1 MQRLAGRLLS
11 SASLRSTP
19 RLSFIQTRF
28 TSSSP
33 NSTEQNYSALRHQE
47 LREAGWAPYPP
58 HFSVSTTVSA
68 FSKQYETLAAGERVN
83 DTEVRLCGR
92 ISVRREASKKLIFM
106 DIVTPDGKMQ
116 VMCAFQ
122 NYEGPDFLKVT
133 KVLRI
138 GDIIGVRGIP
148 AKTKA
153 GELSV
158 LAKEL
163 QLLSPCLEDL
173 PQVLTSTEIRFRQR
187 YLDLIVNE
195 QTRETFRKR
204 SLLISSL
211 RQYLTQTGFLE
222 VETPILWTQ
231 AGGANAHPFWTL
243 PARGFG
249 MPLVMRVAPELFL
262 KQLVI
267 GGLHKVF
274 EIGKLFRNE
283 GVDPS
288 HNPEFTSCEFYQ
300 AYANLDDLFKM
311 TQDLLR
317 SLLQSTTQGTTITSP
332 KGTSLDFSVEFK
344 RMEIMPSLEHHLQ
357 RTLPDPNSPASLPAY
372 AELCESL
379 GVKVAAPVTLARCLD
394 KLIGHV
400 LEPLCVQ
407 PTFLT
412 HHPHVL
418 SPLAKS
424 SVSKPG
430 MTQRFELFVDGKEI
444 VNAYEELNDP
454 EEQRQRFRD
463 QSGEDEE
470 SQVPDEAFCTAL
482 GYGLPPTVGW
492 GMGLDRFC
500 MMLCGHSHIREVLLF
515 PVMRPKEDITE
526 KLKQ

>member
-1 MQRLAGRLLS
+1 
-11 SASLRSTP
+11 
-19 RLSFIQTRF
+19 
-28 TSSSP
+28 
-33 NSTEQNYSALRHQE
+33 
-47 LREAGWAPYPP
+47 
-58 HFSVSTTVSA
+58 
-68 FSKQYETLAAGERVN
+68 
-83 DTEVRLCGR
+83 
-92 ISVRREASKKLIFM
+92 
-106 DIVTPDGKMQ
+106 MQ

-122 NYEGPDFLKVT
+122 NYEGSDFLKVT

-163 QLLSPCLEDL
+163 QLLSPCLYDL
-173 PQVLTSTEIRFRQR
+173 PQTLTSSEIRFRQR
-187 YLDLIVNE
+187 YLDLLINE
-195 QTRETFRKR
+195 STRETFRKR

-211 RQYLTQTGFLE
+211 RQYLTSKGFLE

-231 AGGANAHPFWTL
+231 AGGANAHPFTTL
-243 PARGFG
+243 PARGLG
-249 MPLVMRVAPELFL
+249 IPLVMRIAPELFL

-267 GGLHKVF
+267 GGLPKVF

-283 GVDPS
+283 GIDPS

-300 AYANLDDLFKM
+300 AYANLDDLYKM
-311 TQDLLR
+311 TQELLR
-317 SLLQSTTQGTTITSP
+317 SLLQNTVNSLTITPAS
-332 KGTSLDFSVEFK
+332 GVAIDFSQEFA
-344 RMEIMPSLEHHLQ
+344 RMEIMPSLEKHLQ
-357 RTLPDPNSPASLPAY
+357 RQLPDPNCHDNLPFY

-400 LEPLCVQ
+400 LEPLCIQ

-412 HHPHVL
+412 HHPQVL
-418 SPLAKS
+418 SPLATS
-424 SVSKPG
+424 SVTLPG

-454 EEQRQRFRD
+454 DEQRQRFRD

-470 SQVPDEAFCTAL
+470 RQLPDEAFCQAL
-482 GYGLPPTVGW
+482 SYGLPPTVGW
-492 GMGLDRFC
+492 GMGLDRFV
-500 MMLCGHSHIREVLLF
+500 MMMCGHSHIREVLLF
-515 PVMRPKEDITE
+515 PVMRPKDSGPA
-526 KLKQ
+526 